1 MKKQLLF
8 TAACALMFSAL
19 KSQAVSSQQF
29 LNQHEDLRG
38 STFVL
43 TRVRGAVVDGT
54 TGFIRN
60 TATSGKPPVNG
71 NMQTATP
78 NDPKTRTTSTPDPT
92 KNSQVGTPVS
102 SAPGGAIKMPGN
114 FTPPPPPTQN
124 GTTSGNTTP
133 TTPSGNVTCS
143 AKPGYK
149 LVELNFAANQNC
161 GCFVVEEGLATLLQ
175 DRFQKGTPVDLTIR
189 MEQGTQ
195 YNYIIDFPTY

>member
-8 TAACALMFSAL
+8 TVACAMMFTAL
-19 KSQAVSSQQF
+19 KSQAVTSQQF
-29 LNQHEDLRG
+29 LNKHEDLRG

-43 TRVRGAVVDGT
+43 TRVRGAVVDET
-54 TGFIRN
+54 TGFIQN
-60 TATSGKPPVNG
+60 KPTSGRPPING

-78 NDPKTRTTSTPDPT
+78 NDPKTRTTSAPDPT
-92 KNSQVGTPVS
+92 KNSQVGTPVT
-102 SAPGGAIKMPGN
+102 ATPGGAIKMPGT
-114 FTPPPPPTQN
+114 FTPPTPRQN
-124 GTTSGNTTP
+124 GNTTGNTTP
-133 TTPSGNVTCS
+133 TTPSGSVSCS

-161 GCFVVEEGLATLLQ
+161 GCFIVEEGLASLLQ
-175 DRFQKGTPVDLTIR
+175 DRFEKGTPVDLTIR